1 MAALIVRVRHRRL
14 VVREAARVGQIPNG
28 PDHLPDRSG
37 SRRWRPKRGAACLCR
52 APCAL
57 AWVRAELC
65 VCSSRLGV
73 TCHREEVVVVHRC
86 GNVRVIPG
94 PPRAWA
100 CTAAGR
106 LARPPSGIGLAL
118 DSQSDGAVGW
128 SPPGSAPD
136 EVILR
141 DVELPLG
148 LDVERESKLGQHCVP
163 LLLSCPDVLRTNQER

>member
-1 MAALIVRVRHRRL
+1 ML
-14 VVREAARVGQIPNG
+14 
-28 PDHLPDRSG
+28 DRFQTAQTICQVQQQAVAPEPRCGGVASY
-37 SRRWRPKRGAACLCR
+37 LTILM
-52 APCAL
+52 PCA
-57 AWVRAELC
+57 VRASEGASRVVC
-65 VCSSRLGV
+65 VQRQVGWLGV

-106 LARPPSGIGLAL
+106 LARPPSGIGLSL